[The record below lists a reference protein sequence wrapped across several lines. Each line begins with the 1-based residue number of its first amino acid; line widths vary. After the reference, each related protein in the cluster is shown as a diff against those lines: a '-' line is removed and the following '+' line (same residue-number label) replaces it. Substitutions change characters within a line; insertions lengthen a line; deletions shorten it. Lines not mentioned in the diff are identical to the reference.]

1 MEGHAI
7 ISHDVLASYA
17 ADAARQVDGVNA
29 LVDGP
34 RRHAGVRVSEEEG
47 ALRVEVHVAL
57 EWGALAPEV
66 GAAVQ
71 ERVAEYLRGTAKLP
85 AVAVDVVVSGVDA
98 SVA

>member
-47 ALRVEVHVAL
+47 ALRIEVHVAL